1 MTNRKTLL
9 KLTVVSACCAGFV
22 NLTSVGQAFAV
33 WCQADA
39 PMVYANMV
47 SNYMPFVQRLTGG
60 IGVSMEDSVIQ
71 SGGALRGE
79 ILKSATAGKAVAEGL
94 EAYSQQQEL
103 RQRAADLA
111 DSMEQPA
118 TTCKAMATA
127 TNLTAATV
135 GSQRSVVQAQGT
147 RMQKLSISGNPN
159 PAAAVDTS
167 FRASGQKFCT
177 NEEARQGIC
186 TMASTDPKFAGADR
200 DAAYLFQAPDGS
212 ASFDG
217 NGAVQSDATDSYI
230 NRVVGGIAPAAL
242 PNYGADMY
250 RKSPQARAYVE
261 MARRYNGMQSMS
273 AYALEQIRETYRTKP
288 GLGASTLMANVPGFA
303 AKNDMSMA
311 EVVERF
317 VATKFSPESVQDL
330 AKATQPHVILRDLA
344 QMNSFQLWMSY
355 QAMQQSS
362 VQEGLMAH
370 QLALLTDEVLRP
382 QINAQRAAATRPV
395 GR

>member
-1 MTNRKTLL
+1 MSTRKSFI
-9 KLTVVSACCAGFV
+9 KLTLVSVGCAAFI

-39 PMVYANMV
+39 PQVYLNMV
-47 SNYMPFVQRLTGG
+47 TNYMPFVQRLTGSLG
-60 IGVSMEDSVIQ
+60 MSMESSVIQ
-71 SGGALRGE
+71 SGAALRGE
-79 ILKSATAGKAVAEGL
+79 ILKSVTAHKAVAEGL
-94 EAYSQQQEL
+94 EAYAQQQEMK
-103 RQRAADLA
+103 QRTADLVDA
-111 DSMEQPA
+111 MVQPE

-127 TNLTAATV
+127 SNLTAATV
-135 GSQRSVVQAQGT
+135 GGQRTVVQSQVA
-147 RMQKLSISGNPN
+147 RMQRLSVSSNQN
-159 PAAAVDTS
+159 PAAAVDST

-177 NEEARQGIC
+177 AEEARQGIC
-186 TMASTDPKFAGADR
+186 SMASTDPKFAGADR

-217 NGAVQSDATDSYI
+217 NGAVQSEATDGYI

-242 PNYGADMY
+242 PNHGADMY
-250 RKSPQARAYVE
+250 RKNPQARAYVE
-261 MARRYNGMQSMS
+261 LSRRYNAMQSMS
-273 AYALEQIRETYRTKP
+273 TYALEQIREMYRTKP
-288 GLGASTLMANVPGFA
+288 GLGSSTLMANVPGFRPKA
-303 AKNDMSMA
+303 DMSMA

-317 VATKFSPESVQDL
+317 VATKFSAESVQDL

-370 QLALLTDEVLRP
+370 QLALLTDEALRP
-382 QINAQRAAATRPV
+382 QINAQRAIAMRNA

>member
-1 MTNRKTLL
+1 MTTRKTLI
-9 KLTVVSACCAGFV
+9 KFTAVSVGCAAFI
-22 NLTSVGQAFAV
+22 NLTSIGQAFAV

-60 IGVSMEDSVIQ
+60 IGLSMEDSVIQ

-94 EAYSQQQEL
+94 ESYAQQQEL
-103 RQRAADLA
+103 KQRAADLSDA
-111 DSMEQPA
+111 MEQPQ

-127 TNLTAATV
+127 SNLTAATV
-135 GSQRSVVQAQGT
+135 GGQRSVVQSQGS
-147 RMQKLSISGNPN
+147 RMQRLSISSNVN
-159 PAAAVDTS
+159 PAATTDATY
-167 FRASGQKFCT
+167 RASGQKFCT
-177 NEEARQGIC
+177 PEEARQGIC
-186 TMASTDPKFAGADR
+186 TRASTDPKCAGADR

-212 ASFDG
+212 ASYDG
-217 NGAVQSDATDSYI
+217 NGAVQSDATDAYI
-230 NRVVGGIAPAAL
+230 NRVVGGISPAAL
-242 PNYGADMY
+242 PNQGADLY
-250 RKSPQARAYVE
+250 RKNPQARAYVE
-261 MARRYNGMQSMS
+261 MARRYNAMQSM
-273 AYALEQIRETYRTKP
+273 ATYALEQIRETYRTKP

-303 AKNDMSMA
+303 TKNDMSMA

-317 VATKFSPESVQDL
+317 VATKFSPDSVQDL
-330 AKATQPHVILRDLA
+330 AKATQPHVILRDIA

-382 QINAQRAAATRPV
+382 QINAQRTVAMRTASR
-395 GR
+395 